1 MPLYGLATRSPMDD
15 FIADFF
21 SNAGKDVNRYP
32 LTNIGYDSEDTL
44 HIQLALAGFSKEDLT
59 IDLKGDILTI
69 VGVKPSTY
77 EDITWM
83 HHNVSSKDFERR
95 ISLGENYIGSAVQA
109 KMTNGILDII
119 IKSTEPDK
127 TVIAIE

>member
-1 MPLYGLATRSPMDD
+1 MPFYGLTRRSPMDD

-21 SNAGKDVNRYP
+21 SNAGKDVTRYP

-44 HIQLALAGFSKEDLT
+44 HIQLALAGFSKDDIS

-69 VGVKPSTY
+69 TGEQSTAY
-77 EDITWM
+77 EGITWM
-83 HHNVSSKDFERR
+83 HHNVSTKNFERR
-95 ISLGENYIGSAVQA
+95 ISLGENYIGSQVQA
-109 KMTNGILDII
+109 KMVDGVLNIT